1 MTAIVEP
8 QSAQVGEKAPEAVR
22 PVLPAPPVSRPAP
35 VRPPV
40 TRPAPEP
47 RTVIHAVPVRPPVA
61 RPAPERRPVTQGAS
75 ARPPAPPR
83 VRRVLST
90 RGVRLFGA
98 AMIALYALGVAVQPA
113 PNGPQP
119 VAPWWADA
127 LNTVTFFG
135 LLTVFAGSIVGR
147 RWSLWTGLVTGGSLL
162 ALSASC
168 PAEGHHEIAAWWFV
182 QMAVAVAM
190 TVLPATLLRRTQAGS
205 RAG

>member
-1 MTAIVEP
+1 MTAILEP

-22 PVLPAPPVSRPAP
+22 PVPPA
-35 VRPPV
+35 PPV
-40 TRPAPEP
+40 TRPAPAP
-47 RTVIHAVPVRPPVA
+47 PVTRPVPAPPVTRAAPARPPA
-61 RPAPERRPVTQGAS
+61 PVTQA
-75 ARPPAPPR
+75 APVRPPAPPR
-83 VRRVLST
+83 VRQVLST

-127 LNTVTFFG
+127 LNTVAFFG
-135 LLTVFAGSIVGR
+135 LLTVFAGSIAGR
-147 RWSLWTGLVTGGSLL
+147 RWSLWTGLVTGASLL

-168 PAEGHHEIAAWWFV
+168 PLEGHHEIAAWWFV

>member
-8 QSAQVGEKAPEAVR
+8 QSAQAGEKAPEAVQ
-22 PVLPAPPVSRPAP
+22 PVPLS
-35 VRPPV
+35 PPV
-40 TRPAPEP
+40 TRPSPA
-47 RTVIHAVPVRPPVA
+47 RPPVA
-61 RPAPERRPVTQGAS
+61 RPAPERRPVTQPAPERRPVTQ
-75 ARPPAPPR
+75 AAPVRPPAPPR

-168 PAEGHHEIAAWWFV
+168 PVEGHHEIAAWWFV

>member
-1 MTAIVEP
+1 MTAILEP
-8 QSAQVGEKAPEAVR
+8 QSAQAGAKAPEAILPPAR
-22 PVLPAPPVSRPAP
+22 PVTRPAP
-35 VRPPV
+35 VRPPA
-40 TRPAPEP
+40 TQAP
-47 RTVIHAVPVRPPVA
+47 PVRPPATQAAPV
-61 RPAPERRPVTQGAS
+61 RPPATQAAPV
-75 ARPPAPPR
+75 RPPAPPR

-98 AMIALYALGVAVQPA
+98 AMIALYTLGVAVQPA
-113 PNGPQP
+113 PNGPEP
-119 VAPWWADA
+119 IAPWWADV
-127 LNTVTFFG
+127 LSTVAFFG
-135 LLTVFAGSIVGR
+135 LLTVFAGAIAGR
-147 RWSLWTGLVTGGSLL
+147 RWTLWTGLVTGASLF

>member
-22 PVLPAPPVSRPAP
+22 PVPPA
-35 VRPPV
+35 PPV
-40 TRPAPEP
+40 TRPAPARP
-47 RTVIHAVPVRPPVA
+47 SVNRPAPVRPSVT
-61 RPAPERRPVTQGAS
+61 RPAAERLPVTQAAP

-127 LNTVTFFG
+127 LNTITFFG

-182 QMAVAVAM
+182 QMAVAVVM

>member
-22 PVLPAPPVSRPAP
+22 PVPPAPPVTRPAPARPSVIRPAP

-40 TRPAPEP
+40 TRPAPERLP
-47 RTVIHAVPVRPPVA
+47 ATHA
-61 RPAPERRPVTQGAS
+61 AP

-83 VRRVLST
+83 IRRVLST

>member
-1 MTAIVEP
+1 MTAILEP
-8 QSAQVGEKAPEAVR
+8 QSAQVGEKAPEAVQ
-22 PVLPAPPVSRPAP
+22 PVPPA
-35 VRPPV
+35 PPV
-40 TRPAPEP
+40 TRPAPA
-47 RTVIHAVPVRPPVA
+47 RTSVI
-61 RPAPERRPVTQGAS
+61 RPAPERPSVTRPAPERLPVTQAAP

-127 LNTVTFFG
+127 LNTITFFG

>member
-22 PVLPAPPVSRPAP
+22 PVPPAPPVTRPAPARPSVIRPAP

-40 TRPAPEP
+40 TRPAPE
-47 RTVIHAVPVRPPVA
+47 RL
-61 RPAPERRPVTQGAS
+61 PATQAAP

>member
-22 PVLPAPPVSRPAP
+22 PVPPAPPVTRPAPARPSVFRPAP

-40 TRPAPEP
+40 TRPAPE
-47 RTVIHAVPVRPPVA
+47 RL
-61 RPAPERRPVTQGAS
+61 PATQAAP

-83 VRRVLST
+83 IRRVLST

-127 LNTVTFFG
+127 INTVTFFG

>member
-8 QSAQVGEKAPEAVR
+8 QSAQVGEKAPEAVQ
-22 PVLPAPPVSRPAP
+22 PVPPA
-35 VRPPV
+35 PPV
-40 TRPAPEP
+40 TRPAPA
-47 RTVIHAVPVRPPVA
+47 RTSVI
-61 RPAPERRPVTQGAS
+61 RPAPERPSVTRPAPERLPVTQAAP

-127 LNTVTFFG
+127 LNTITFFG

>member
-1 MTAIVEP
+1 MTAILEP
-8 QSAQVGEKAPEAVR
+8 QSAQAGEKAREA
-22 PVLPAPPVSRPAP
+22 VLPAA
-35 VRPPV
+35 
-40 TRPAPEP
+40 A
-47 RTVIHAVPVRPPVA
+47 PVA
-61 RPAPERRPVTQGAS
+61 RPAPTLPPVTKA
-75 ARPPAPPR
+75 APERPPAPPR
-83 VRRVLST
+83 VRQVLST

-127 LNTVTFFG
+127 LNTVAFFG
-135 LLTVFAGSIVGR
+135 LLTVFAGAIAGR
-147 RWSLWTGLVTGGSLL
+147 RWSLWTGQVTGASLL

>member
-8 QSAQVGEKAPEAVR
+8 QSAQVGEKAPAPEAV
-22 PVLPAPPVSRPAP
+22 PVPPA
-35 VRPPV
+35 PPV
-40 TRPAPEP
+40 TRPAPARP
-47 RTVIHAVPVRPPVA
+47 SVIRPAPVRPSVT
-61 RPAPERRPVTQGAS
+61 RPAPERLPVTQAAP

>member
-22 PVLPAPPVSRPAP
+22 PVPPAPPVTRPAPARPSVFRPAP

-40 TRPAPEP
+40 TRPAPE
-47 RTVIHAVPVRPPVA
+47 RL
-61 RPAPERRPVTQGAS
+61 PATQAAP

-83 VRRVLST
+83 IRRVLST

>member
-8 QSAQVGEKAPEAVR
+8 QSAQAGEKAPEAVR
-22 PVLPAPPVSRPAP
+22 PVPPA
-35 VRPPV
+35 PPV
-40 TRPAPEP
+40 TRPAPARP
-47 RTVIHAVPVRPPVA
+47 SVIRPAPVRSPVT
-61 RPAPERRPVTQGAS
+61 RPAPERLPATQAAP

-83 VRRVLST
+83 IRPVLST

>member
-1 MTAIVEP
+1 MTAILEP

-22 PVLPAPPVSRPAP
+22 PVPPA
-35 VRPPV
+35 PPV
-40 TRPAPEP
+40 TRPAPARP
-47 RTVIHAVPVRPPVA
+47 SVIRPAPVRSPVT
-61 RPAPERRPVTQGAS
+61 RPAPERLPATQAAP

-83 VRRVLST
+83 IRPVLST

-147 RWSLWTGLVTGGSLL
+147 RWSLWTGLVTGASLL

-168 PAEGHHEIAAWWFV
+168 PLEGHHEIAAWWFV
-182 QMAVAVAM
+182 QMAVAAAM
-190 TVLPATLLRRTQAGS
+190 TVLPATLLRRTQAGW

>member
-1 MTAIVEP
+1 MTAILDT

-22 PVLPAPPVSRPAP
+22 QPVAEATPERPPVTQAAP

-40 TRPAPEP
+40 TEA
-47 RTVIHAVPVRPPVA
+47 T
-61 RPAPERRPVTQGAS
+61 PERPL
-75 ARPPAPPR
+75 APPR

-98 AMIALYALGVAVQPA
+98 AMIGLYALGVAVEPT

-119 VAPWWADA
+119 IAPWWADA
-127 LNTVTFFG
+127 IGTVAFFG
-135 LLTVFAGSIVGR
+135 LLTVFAGSIAGR
-147 RWSLWTGLVTGGSLL
+147 RWTLWTGLVTGASLL
-162 ALSASC
+162 AMSASC

>member
-22 PVLPAPPVSRPAP
+22 PVPPAPPVTRPAPARPSVIRPAP

-40 TRPAPEP
+40 TRPAPERLP
-47 RTVIHAVPVRPPVA
+47 ATHA
-61 RPAPERRPVTQGAS
+61 AP

-83 VRRVLST
+83 IRRVLST

-190 TVLPATLLRRTQAGS
+190 TVLPATLLRRTQGGS

>member
-1 MTAIVEP
+1 MTAIVAP
-8 QSAQVGEKAPEAVR
+8 QSAQVGEKAPEAVQ
-22 PVLPAPPVSRPAP
+22 PVPPA
-35 VRPPV
+35 PPV
-40 TRPAPEP
+40 TRPAPA
-47 RTVIHAVPVRPPVA
+47 RTSVI
-61 RPAPERRPVTQGAS
+61 RPAPERPSVTRLAPERLPVTQAAP

-127 LNTVTFFG
+127 LNTITFFG

>member
-22 PVLPAPPVSRPAP
+22 PVPPA
-35 VRPPV
+35 PPV
-40 TRPAPEP
+40 TRPAPARP
-47 RTVIHAVPVRPPVA
+47 SVIRPAPVRPSVT
-61 RPAPERRPVTQGAS
+61 RPAAERLPVTQAAP

-127 LNTVTFFG
+127 LNTITFFG

-182 QMAVAVAM
+182 QMAVAVVM